1 MALTRYYTKERAQG
15 QLLGAITSNAVS
27 LTLKAG
33 EGAEFPSS
41 FPFIVTLEKVSTN
54 AYGVKTVTQFEDV
67 KVTGRSTD
75 TLTIQRGFNGT
86 TAAAFAADD
95 YVSLYVS
102 ALIIDDIQ
110 QAVQDLETNKLT
122 RSGQLR
128 LGLTAWTLPYHG
140 ASGNEVE
147 LAFST
152 SGYVLQTN
160 GATSAPTWVAP
171 TVNITGLTEDTTPD
185 HANDFLVSY
194 DTSAGSNKKVK
205 FTSYAA
211 SDAEAIAGSN
221 TVKYI
226 TPKHLGDAKKFTIL
240 QSSRAIN
247 AASGNQ
253 VIAHGLGLTPK
264 FIEAIARH
272 HDGTATEQQPHHA
285 HSHGFSNFSTHGCTY
300 YGQVGSN
307 GTYDKVNYFN
317 VAKLIYIQNTN
328 SATAN
333 HGQTQECT
341 ASADGTNV
349 TLAWTYTLTGSSSL
363 SNTIYFTLLV
373 AA

>member
-1 MALTRYYTKERAQG
+1 M
-15 QLLGAITSNAVS
+15 
-27 LTLKAG
+27 
-33 EGAEFPSS
+33 
-41 FPFIVTLEKVSTN
+41 
-54 AYGVKTVTQFEDV
+54 
-67 KVTGRSTD
+67 
-75 TLTIQRGFNGT
+75 
-86 TAAAFAADD
+86 
-95 YVSLYVS
+95 
-102 ALIIDDIQ
+102 
-110 QAVQDLETNKLT
+110 
-122 RSGQLR
+122 
-128 LGLTAWTLPYHG
+128 
-140 ASGNEVE
+140 E

-226 TPKHLGDAKKFTIL
+226 TPKHLGDAKKFKII
-240 QSSRAIN
+240 QSTRAIN

-253 VIAHGLGLTPK
+253 IIAHGLGLTPK

-272 HDGTATEQQPHHA
+272 HDGTATEQQPHHS
-285 HSHGFSNFSTHGCTY
+285 HCHGFSDFTTHGCTY
-300 YGQVGSN
+300 YGQAGSN
-307 GTYDKVNYFN
+307 GTYDKVDYGNA
-317 VAKLIYIQNTN
+317 AKLMRIRNTN

-333 HGQTQECT
+333 HAQTQECT
-341 ASADGTNV
+341 VTADGTNV

-363 SNTIYFTLLV
+363 TNNISFTLLV